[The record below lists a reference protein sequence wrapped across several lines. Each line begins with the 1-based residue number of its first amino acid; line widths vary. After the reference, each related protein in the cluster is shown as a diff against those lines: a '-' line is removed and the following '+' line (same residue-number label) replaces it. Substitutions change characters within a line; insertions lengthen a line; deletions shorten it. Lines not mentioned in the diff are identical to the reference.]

1 MLWLALWNR
10 RSATGHHPIVRTS
23 LSDWQSLAFSLAKP
37 ISVMPRFQLGK
48 AYFGKTYFGKAYFGK
63 AYFGKAYFG
72 KALQEDGMTEIGF
85 LHFVHP

>member
-10 RSATGHHPIVRTS
+10 RSATGHHPIVRTV
-23 LSDWQSLAFSLAKP
+23 WQTLAFSLAKP

-48 AYFGKTYFGKAYFGK
+48 AYFGK
-63 AYFGKAYFG
+63 
-72 KALQEDGMTEIGF
+72 ALQEDGMTSLGF